1 MIFFLFRRFMSV
13 FVILLLVS
21 LVIFGVT
28 EILPGDTATF
38 MLGQRAT
45 PDLVATLRKQMGL
58 DRPASVRYI
67 EWITNILHGDW
78 GESLLL
84 KTAIWP
90 LLQQRF
96 GNTLVLAFLTILLGT
111 PLGIGLGLLAG
122 LNQGRWLDQT
132 IIVFTTFI
140 ISIPSFIVAI
150 FMVII
155 FSAYLQ
161 WLPASSMIASDANL
175 GDRISRLIL
184 PILTL
189 ISGMLAHLTRHTRS
203 SLITVL
209 QADYLRTARGKGLA
223 EGTVIFRHAL
233 PNALLPT
240 ITVVALNVGW
250 LIGGVVL
257 VETVFAYP
265 GLGQLMVQALSSRDI
280 PLLQA
285 ISLVTTASFTLAN
298 FAADL
303 LYMVLN
309 PRVRYQ

>member
-28 EILPGDTATF
+28 EVLPGDTATF
-38 MLGQRAT
+38 MLGQQAT
-45 PDLVATLRKQMGL
+45 PDLVTALRKQMGL

-96 GNTLVLAFLTILLGT
+96 GNTLILACLTILLGT
-111 PLGIGLGLLAG
+111 PLGIGLGVIAG

-132 IIVFTTFI
+132 IVVFTTFI

-161 WLPASSMIASDANL
+161 WLPASSIIASDASL

-240 ITVVALNVGW
+240 ITVVALNIGW
-250 LIGGVVL
+250 LIGGAVL

-285 ISLVTTASFTLAN
+285 ISLVTAASFTLSN
-298 FAADL
+298 LAADL
-303 LYMVLN
+303 LYIVLN
-309 PRVRYQ
+309 PRIRYQ

>member
-1 MIFFLFRRFMSV
+1 MLG
-13 FVILLLVS
+13 FVILFLVS

-28 EILPGDTATF
+28 ELLPGDTATF

-45 PDLVATLRKQMGL
+45 PDLVTALRKQMGL

-67 EWITNILHGDW
+67 EWITNILQGDW

-96 GNTLVLAFLTILLGT
+96 ENTLVLTFLTILLGT

-140 ISIPSFIVAI
+140 ISIPSFIIAI
-150 FMVII
+150 FMVIL

-161 WLPASSMIASDANL
+161 WLPASSMIASDASL
-175 GDRISRLIL
+175 GDRVSRLIL

-189 ISGMLAHLTRHTRS
+189 LSGMLAHLTRHTRS
-203 SLITVL
+203 SLLTVL

-223 EGTVIFRHAL
+223 EGLVIFHHAL

-240 ITVVALNVGW
+240 ITVVALNIGW
-250 LIGGVVL
+250 LIGGAVL

-285 ISLVTTASFTLAN
+285 ISLLTAASFTLAN
-298 FAADL
+298 LAADL
-303 LYMVLN
+303 LYIVLN
-309 PRVRYQ
+309 PRIRYS

>member
-1 MIFFLFRRFMSV
+1 MSV

-28 EILPGDTATF
+28 EVLPGDTATF
-38 MLGQRAT
+38 MLGQQAT
-45 PDLVATLRKQMGL
+45 PDLVTALRKQMGL

-96 GNTLVLAFLTILLGT
+96 GNTLILACLTILLGT
-111 PLGIGLGLLAG
+111 PLGIGLGVIAG

-132 IIVFTTFI
+132 IVVFTTFI

-161 WLPASSMIASDANL
+161 WLPASSIIASDASL

-240 ITVVALNVGW
+240 ITVVALNIGW
-250 LIGGVVL
+250 LIGGAVL

-285 ISLVTTASFTLAN
+285 ISLVTAASFTLSN
-298 FAADL
+298 LAADL
-303 LYMVLN
+303 LYIVLN
-309 PRVRYQ
+309 PRIRYQ